1 MTEEAFDVSK
11 LHPKLQKRIKSNSL
25 MKYFSGS
32 EQIWMLDSCNMN
44 FPLPD
49 RERLRIARIVE
60 QSSLGSFRADPI
72 FYGCNDFVGLAS
84 FKDNTTSIDDFRQL
98 VYKDSQKLN
107 RNILIMDR
115 LVEVHGFRES
125 SINGIYPEMNDEEL
139 IDFMSKIYKKQNGE
153 DLSEEVKK
161 KAFKYLDFM
170 FLRSRVIPLLLIPYY
185 ELNLDEECHQYIKDL
200 YKPIMEIHKNKQK

>member
-1 MTEEAFDVSK
+1 MSEEEFNTSK
-11 LHPKLQKRIKSNSL
+11 LHPRLQKIIKRNSF
-25 MKYFSGS
+25 KKHFSIS
-32 EQIWMLDSCNMN
+32 ECIWVLGDGQVDLP
-44 FPLPD
+44 FPD

-72 FYGCNDFVGLAS
+72 FYGHHDFAGLPS
-84 FKDNTTSIDDFRQL
+84 FKDNTSSIEDLRHL
-98 VYKDSQKLN
+98 IYKDSQQLN

-115 LVEVHGFRES
+115 LAEVHGFRES
-125 SINGIYPEMNDEEL
+125 SVNGIYPEMNDEEL

-170 FLRSRVIPLLLIPYY
+170 FLRSRIIPVLLIPEY
-185 ELNLDEECHQYIKDL
+185 NLDLDDRCYQYTKDF
-200 YKPIMEIHKNKQK
+200 YKPIMKIK